1 MFGAILKA
9 TNSSFQKSMTFCC
22 SIYVEKVNKL
32 LTCIHIL
39 TALVLSVRMPFMRG
53 SRKFCQRG
61 FNFDNVFL
69 VNEGREGPSTTISG
83 PSTARQQNAIKWR
96 YAGVLMMAQ
105 H

>member
-1 MFGAILKA
+1 
-9 TNSSFQKSMTFCC
+9 
-22 SIYVEKVNKL
+22 
-32 LTCIHIL
+32 
-39 TALVLSVRMPFMRG
+39 MRG

-83 PSTARQQNAIKWR
+83 PSTARQQNAIAIKLR
-96 YAGVLMMAQ
+96 FAGVLMMAQ